1 MQQWPQQAP
10 LLHGSVAGVG
20 QRDAESSSGSLTQ
33 EQVLAEVRKQV
44 EVAMQAH
51 TREMVSLREENENLR
66 AIVTQSE
73 RANPRPPTTMPF
85 LRGGNP
91 ARTPGEGDRR
101 DGAQGDGLVGL
112 PRGLHG
118 EGGRNNVMVT
128 TDQNMN
134 VGVIQLLN
142 EEVGLDNQAS
152 VGAAQEPTRPG
163 DVRSSVTTAPSATPH
178 PLGPTSTQGP
188 STDPFDMLAKG
199 MAQLQSAMAASMTSK
214 SSEPEQVKPGI
225 SELPRLPEL
234 SETSCIDI
242 GDWIHALQCPMGD
255 LSNSSAAWWQEVLL
269 CLDRFYQ
276 AYLRSS
282 NLTKLSL
289 RPESF
294 ASAVVK
300 EDKWSRVDK
309 RATSMLLAS
318 LPESVRTEILAS
330 RLTGALQVLG
340 RVMVLYRPGSTAE
353 RQQILKALELP
364 APATTAAEAVD
375 GLRRWSR
382 WLRRASDVGLQ
393 SPDPSILL
401 RGLDN
406 MVRRVLQEN
415 SEILF
420 RINMMRYNLEV
431 DVKPTQKSV
440 EDLHQALLSEFEQ
453 VAFRGRAKAA
463 PAPSIKSMS
472 ATGAS
477 TSAGNGNAEGGGDA
491 SPQRG
496 KSTPCKFFLS
506 DQGCRRGAAC
516 KYSHDVDKKQ
526 RQGRCWTCG
535 SKQHMSKSCPT
546 KEKPQGGK
554 SPNKG
559 NKSEQST
566 GTPTIAAMA
575 PESSHPTPP
584 TTTSPTAVQVG
595 SGAASS
601 TATNPMEATG
611 QQAATSHGED
621 DLRHLIKEANTM
633 LKEMRQLRMLTM
645 EDVNAQASA
654 LGMELETGKSGLL
667 DSGASHA
674 FRTGSPEEIGSANRV
689 RVQLATG
696 DYVTL
701 AQNRGGTL
709 LATKSTDQD
718 MTCPIVPLGSLVQD
732 LNCEL
737 SWGRRRGLEIV
748 HPVHGVIRPKVIG
761 QCPLVGEAQALQLIK
776 ELEDKRVQEL
786 QRSNLMM
793 QRTLWTWDHDLTWSR
808 HLAMFLDQ
816 GDRVHQLKAL
826 EAEDSPFCSLPASL
840 KGAIAEDVD
849 LSDKAGW
856 KYLKAVPV
864 SRRVRKRLMTTPW
877 VVNMFSGPANGSI
890 QFKSLEDGA
899 VLVEMDIVRSK
910 AFDMRKHAGAYR
922 ALLWAAVTGRVKGF
936 MASPPMRTSV
946 DEELVAKAM
955 WCSLVAKAARAHY
968 LESPA
973 FVMFE
978 GSKLMDYLRFRPEGL
993 NPTGVQ
999 QAWPKF
1005 MEVMCLD
1012 YQYGAVATNLDYEA
1026 DALILILIMQIIGLL
1041 SLVLMWSLGSAMKYQ
1056 KGVHAAMKYQ
1066 KGVHTAM
1073 KYQKGVHAAMK
1084 YQKGVHTAVKYQKG
1098 VHTAMKYQKGVH
1110 TAMKYQKGVH
1120 TAMKYQKGVHTAV
1133 KYQKGVH
1140 TAMKYQKGVHTAVK
1154 YQKGVHTAVKYQ
1166 KGVHTAMKYQKG
1178 VHTAV
1183 KYQKGVHT
1191 AMKYQKGV
1199 HTAVK
1204 YQKGVHTAVK
1214 YQKGVH
1220 TAMKYQK
1227 GVHTVV
1233 KYQKGAL
1240 SMLKVVY
1247 DTGAG
1252 AGPLHAWSDGELL
1265 DDQEERAI
1273 SPEEERRL
1281 PKGMTDEEFKKVF
1294 TEVDGIVGYQVMYL
1308 SSPLRSRT
1316 TKDVLSAVQDLY
1328 LRLRSLGYPV
1338 AFQLYHNPKREEYD
1352 PNDPVEEYARAVLKE
1367 GTVERDFVESL
1378 ARLLPQ
1384 DGGKPK
1390 RFGEEENEVVW
1401 ATGAFVHGGIVGV
1414 LNNTKKYPRAT
1425 KVFLDYLKQ
1434 QCPGFKCNSLAVFK
1448 GISAEPHRDAH
1459 NVGLNAVVPIS
1470 DFQGCDVVVKRGDQ
1484 EVVPKVSEGPQ
1495 LFDPHEEH
1503 YTTPC
1508 TEGTSLM
1515 LVGYS
1520 IRDSAKLKVEAI
1532 DLLEELGF
1540 EWDPHRSREDGDQLG
1555 GSRVPMMKVEV
1566 KPDVKEGLRKKG
1578 QGDLDYVSHDLDL
1591 AIQDMEERAARLRDL
1606 LEEEEIMVEQAHRLG
1621 RNFREELGDAREYV
1635 CRYLDGVHKQLMQ
1648 LQQLREGIFLKAA
1661 RSTEEE
1667 LNAIDYEKL
1676 LDELEGDLDVIY
1688 TVPLEQVKRVLQ
1700 RWTEAIKREVTSLF
1714 GSGTLVKVPYQKA
1727 KAMERDG
1734 TLKIVPAK
1742 CVFTLKPPPSK
1753 GSKYKRKC
1761 RMVICGN
1768 YITKDDA
1775 GEQMSL
1781 YASGTS
1787 SDVLRLALTVASSRT
1802 WVAAIA
1808 DVTSAFLLAE
1818 WPAEM
1823 PRYALVP
1830 PKVIRDAV
1838 EYDTDLWMVQRPLYG
1853 LRESPVI
1860 WSEFRNAKLRELKVL
1875 VRGRH
1880 LGLKQLQ
1887 SESELW
1893 LLRDEQTQEL
1903 YGILVVYVDDLM
1915 YLAENDVVIQLH
1927 NQIKALWPT
1936 SDLE

>member
-1 MQQWPQQAP
+1 M
-10 LLHGSVAGVG
+10 
-20 QRDAESSSGSLTQ
+20 
-33 EQVLAEVRKQV
+33 
-44 EVAMQAH
+44 
-51 TREMVSLREENENLR
+51 
-66 AIVTQSE
+66 
-73 RANPRPPTTMPF
+73 
-85 LRGGNP
+85 
-91 ARTPGEGDRR
+91 
-101 DGAQGDGLVGL
+101 
-112 PRGLHG
+112 
-118 EGGRNNVMVT
+118 
-128 TDQNMN
+128 
-134 VGVIQLLN
+134 
-142 EEVGLDNQAS
+142 
-152 VGAAQEPTRPG
+152 
-163 DVRSSVTTAPSATPH
+163 
-178 PLGPTSTQGP
+178 
-188 STDPFDMLAKG
+188 
-199 MAQLQSAMAASMTSK
+199 
-214 SSEPEQVKPGI
+214 
-225 SELPRLPEL
+225 
-234 SETSCIDI
+234 C
-242 GDWIHALQCPMGD
+242 
-255 LSNSSAAWWQEVLL
+255 
-269 CLDRFYQ
+269 
-276 AYLRSS
+276 
-282 NLTKLSL
+282 
-289 RPESF
+289 
-294 ASAVVK
+294 
-300 EDKWSRVDK
+300 
-309 RATSMLLAS
+309 
-318 LPESVRTEILAS
+318 
-330 RLTGALQVLG
+330 
-340 RVMVLYRPGSTAE
+340 
-353 RQQILKALELP
+353 
-364 APATTAAEAVD
+364 
-375 GLRRWSR
+375 
-382 WLRRASDVGLQ
+382 
-393 SPDPSILL
+393 
-401 RGLDN
+401 
-406 MVRRVLQEN
+406 
-415 SEILF
+415 
-420 RINMMRYNLEV
+420 
-431 DVKPTQKSV
+431 
-440 EDLHQALLSEFEQ
+440 
-453 VAFRGRAKAA
+453 
-463 PAPSIKSMS
+463 
-472 ATGAS
+472 
-477 TSAGNGNAEGGGDA
+477 
-491 SPQRG
+491 
-496 KSTPCKFFLS
+496 
-506 DQGCRRGAAC
+506 
-516 KYSHDVDKKQ
+516 
-526 RQGRCWTCG
+526 
-535 SKQHMSKSCPT
+535 
-546 KEKPQGGK
+546 
-554 SPNKG
+554 
-559 NKSEQST
+559 
-566 GTPTIAAMA
+566 
-575 PESSHPTPP
+575 
-584 TTTSPTAVQVG
+584 
-595 SGAASS
+595 
-601 TATNPMEATG
+601 
-611 QQAATSHGED
+611 
-621 DLRHLIKEANTM
+621 
-633 LKEMRQLRMLTM
+633 
-645 EDVNAQASA
+645 
-654 LGMELETGKSGLL
+654 
-667 DSGASHA
+667 
-674 FRTGSPEEIGSANRV
+674 
-689 RVQLATG
+689 
-696 DYVTL
+696 
-701 AQNRGGTL
+701 
-709 LATKSTDQD
+709 
-718 MTCPIVPLGSLVQD
+718 
-732 LNCEL
+732 
-737 SWGRRRGLEIV
+737 
-748 HPVHGVIRPKVIG
+748 
-761 QCPLVGEAQALQLIK
+761 
-776 ELEDKRVQEL
+776 
-786 QRSNLMM
+786 
-793 QRTLWTWDHDLTWSR
+793 
-808 HLAMFLDQ
+808 
-816 GDRVHQLKAL
+816 
-826 EAEDSPFCSLPASL
+826 
-840 KGAIAEDVD
+840 VD
-849 LSDKAGW
+849 LFG
-856 KYLKAVPV
+856 
-864 SRRVRKRLMTTPW
+864 
-877 VVNMFSGPANGSI
+877 N
-890 QFKSLEDGA
+890 E
-899 VLVEMDIVRSK
+899 
-910 AFDMRKHAGAYR
+910 
-922 ALLWAAVTGRVKGF
+922 
-936 MASPPMRTSV
+936 
-946 DEELVAKAM
+946 
-955 WCSLVAKAARAHY
+955 
-968 LESPA
+968 
-973 FVMFE
+973 
-978 GSKLMDYLRFRPEGL
+978 
-993 NPTGVQ
+993 
-999 QAWPKF
+999 
-1005 MEVMCLD
+1005 
-1012 YQYGAVATNLDYEA
+1012 
-1026 DALILILIMQIIGLL
+1026 ALILILIMQIIGLL

-1328 LRLRSLGYPV
+1328 LRLRCEPLKRWLFPRSVIARQTKRLLQASGFSKRLWPLAMRYATWSQMQKQIDPHQEMIPFGVRVHVKKKIYGAGNRYDLDSRWGTGYYVGPSSDV
-1338 AFQLYHNPKREEYD
+1338 NGGSVIMMDKGNFITTTHMRPGLIDADREVELEDYHAIIAFQLYHNPKREEYD